1 MKHAFLFLCL
11 GTTACAR
18 QADPVPK
25 PPAHAVGWRVDGQD
39 VATGAYVSFSTT
51 PGSTLTVY
59 GRADATGGGGEVQL
73 EVPAAVG
80 TYTFG
85 AGAPAWATYAAPG
98 GLKYGA
104 GAVPGASGPTGPGSV
119 VLTSVSGG
127 VAVGTFTFTGIE
139 PVSQAVK
146 NVTNGTFRVPI

>member
-1 MKHAFLFLCL
+1 ML
-11 GTTACAR
+11 
-18 QADPVPK
+18 
-25 PPAHAVGWRVDGQD
+25 
-39 VATGAYVSFSTT
+39 SSTT

-59 GRADATGGGGEVQL
+59 VRTDASGGGGGGGGEVQL

-80 TYTFG
+80 TYAFG
-85 AGAPAWATYAAPG
+85 AGTPAWATYTAPG

-104 GAVPGASGPTGPGSV
+104 GAVPGASGPTGPGTV